1 MKKLIVLLCMVFM
14 VMGLPAVSSLTHTGS
29 GDIAEKTMPTQEVQ
43 LTIGDELYSYSVG
56 FSTTAEKAAN
66 NIDPTVLSLSEDDR
80 TVATN
85 PDGTQDLY
93 VWWDILSAK
102 KFDITLAIGNPLTEQ
117 SPISGDSAAKI
128 DYTVTGTISESEV
141 KPATHTTTPISIA
154 SDSTLNVKFL
164 KQLNSG
170 TVANSYK
177 GSQKLAIST
186 KDGALQGKPEGIYKS
201 TLTLTVATY

>member
-14 VMGLPAVSSLTHTGS
+14 VMGLSAVSSLTHTGS
-29 GDIAEKTMPTQEVQ
+29 GNITEKTMPTQEVQ
-43 LTIGDELYSYSVG
+43 LKIGDELYSYSVG
-56 FSTTAEKAAN
+56 FSTTAKKAAKD
-66 NIDPTVLSLSEDDR
+66 IDPTVLSLSEDDR

-117 SPISGDSAAKI
+117 PPTSGDSAAEI

-141 KPATHTTTPISIA
+141 KPANHTTAAISIA
-154 SDSTLNVKFL
+154 SDGTKDTKFL
-164 KQLNSG
+164 EQSSED

-186 KDGALQGKPEGIYKS
+186 NAGELQGKPEGTYKS
-201 TLTLTVATY
+201 ALTLTVATY